1 MYEAVYAHP
10 DGDSTAARLAA
21 TADRYG
27 YDGVIVRGVDADPDY
42 ERLRESLPTD
52 LVDAAEVVAPDP
64 QHASGAVGNART
76 ERTVVCVRGGTD
88 ALNRFAVEQPRVDV
102 LTRPFVGNG
111 RDGHGGGS
119 GDVNHVLAKAARDNG
134 VHVEVNLG
142 PALRGRGGS
151 RVRHLKR
158 LRRLQRILDHYD
170 APYVVSAAAESHLQL
185 RAPRELAAVGEEIG
199 LGNEWTRRGL
209 DAWGD
214 LVERNRERLSES
226 FLAPGI
232 ERGRYEEDDRGAR

>member
-1 MYEAVYAHP
+1 MYDAVYAHP
-10 DGDSTAARLAA
+10 DGESTAARIAE

-27 YDGVIVRGVDADPDY
+27 YDGVIVRSIDADPDY
-42 ERLRESLPTD
+42 DRLRGSLPVD

-64 QHASGAVGNART
+64 QHASGAVGNARP

-102 LTRPFVGNG
+102 LTRPLVGDG
-111 RDGHGGGS
+111 RGGS
-119 GDVNHVLAKAARDNG
+119 GDGNVNHVLAKAAAENG
-134 VHVEVNLG
+134 VRIEVNLG

-151 RVRHLKR
+151 RVRHLES
-158 LRRLQRILDHYD
+158 LRRLKRILDHYD
-170 APYVVSAAAESHLQL
+170 APYVVSATAGSHLQL
-185 RAPRELAAVGEEIG
+185 RAPRELAALGKEVG
-199 LGNEWTRRGL
+199 LGEEWTRRGL

-226 FLAPGI
+226 FIAPGV
-232 ERGRYEEDDRGAR
+232 ERGRYEEDDR